1 MGFFDTFY
9 IITGIAFLVIPG
21 IIIYKKLENKTNFTA
36 FSRFI
41 SISMIY
47 ILPIV
52 PISAGGAG
60 LKDKETLIVVLW
72 IVGFFVIITGF
83 VSGFMNYYMIKKNL
97 EENPEALSFV
107 SSLGSTGGYAFY
119 YFLFYGFLLKYF
131 LPIYDDE
138 DNKKYDLPFIITL
151 FEYPFAVY
159 VIELVLY
166 LGHFFNILSET
177 IILKYNLSKF
187 YIVLLIIF
195 QTVLFP
201 LHMTYVFSYIIV
213 LIIAIILLS
222 LIEIIFG
229 ILLYIKYERNK
240 TDEKEIASI
249 PETALN
255 DINND
260 NNGNNNI
267 VASS

>member
-151 FEYPFAVY
+151 FEYPFICLCY
-159 VIELVLY
+159 RI
-166 LGHFFNILSET
+166 S
-177 IILKYNLSKF
+177 S
-187 YIVLLIIF
+187 
-195 QTVLFP
+195 LFRT
-201 LHMTYVFSYIIV
+201 LF
-213 LIIAIILLS
+213 
-222 LIEIIFG
+222 
-229 ILLYIKYERNK
+229 
-240 TDEKEIASI
+240 
-249 PETALN
+249 
-255 DINND
+255 
-260 NNGNNNI
+260 
-267 VASS
+267 